1 MGKRTLDIKSEQNPE
16 IVCQFDKKI
25 VSCSMQQK
33 VILALFSVLTS

>member
-16 IVCQFDKKI
+16 IVCQFDKSRFVFNAKN
-25 VSCSMQQK
+25 